1 MEQFEQNVFDYH
13 CTPVAGKIQVMPTKP
28 CQTAEDLS
36 MAYTPGV
43 ALPVR
48 DIADNPDTAR
58 LHTCRQNLVA
68 VVSNGTAIL
77 GLGNLGALA
86 SKPVMEGKGVLFK
99 RFADVDVFDIE
110 LNTEDPEKI
119 IDIVKIME
127 LTFGGINL
135 EDIKAPEC
143 FEIEETLI
151 DICNIPVFHDDQH
164 GTAIICSAG
173 FINGLEI
180 TGKKVEDIKVVF
192 NGAGAAGISC
202 AKLLVSLGVKY
213 ENLAMC
219 DSKGVIYKG
228 RKEGMNKYKEIFAL
242 ETEHRTL
249 EDVMKGADVF
259 IGVSQKDVVTAEM
272 LLSMA
277 NDPMVFAM
285 ANPDPEITYE
295 LATATRDDVIMAT
308 GRSDYPNQINNVL
321 GFPFIFR
328 GALDVGA
335 SKISEGMK
343 LAAARAL
350 ADLARQP
357 VPEVVKKAYNGQAF
371 AFGREYI
378 VPKPFDPRVI
388 EWESVAVAK
397 AAIEEGLATINI
409 NDWEAY
415 AASLRKRMEKFWCE
429 CTMDN

>member
-1 MEQFEQNVFDYH
+1 MERFKKDVLNYH

-48 DIADNPDTAR
+48 EIADDPANAR
-58 LHTCRQNLVA
+58 LHTSRQNLVA

-77 GLGNLGALA
+77 GLGNLGAMA

-110 LNTEDPEKI
+110 LDTEDPKKI
-119 IDIVKIME
+119 IDIVKTME
-127 LTFGGINL
+127 PTFGGVNL

-164 GTAIICSAG
+164 GTAIICAAG
-173 FINGLEI
+173 LVNALEI
-180 TGKKVEDIKVVF
+180 TGKKAEEIKVVF

-202 AKLLVSLGVKY
+202 AKLFISLGVKY
-213 ENLAMC
+213 ENLVMC
-219 DSKGVIYKG
+219 DSRGVIYKG
-228 RKEGMNKYKEIFAL
+228 REQGMNKYKEIFAL
-242 ETEHRTL
+242 DTDLRTL
-249 EDVMKGADVF
+249 EDAMKDADVF
-259 IGVSQKDVVTAEM
+259 IGVSQKDVVTEEM

-277 NDPMVFAM
+277 KDPIVFAM
-285 ANPDPEITYE
+285 ANPDPEISYD
-295 LATATRDDVIMAT
+295 LATAARDDLIMAT
-308 GRSDYPNQINNVL
+308 GRSDFPNQINNVL
-321 GFPFIFR
+321 GFPYIFR

-335 SKISEGMK
+335 TKISEGMK
-343 LAAARAL
+343 LAAAKAL
-350 ADLARQP
+350 AALAKEP
-357 VPEVVKKAYNGQAF
+357 VPEVVREAYNGRKF
-371 AFGREYI
+371 SFGRDYI

-397 AAIEEGLATINI
+397 AAMEEGLATIAI
-409 NDWEAY
+409 DDWNAY
-415 AASLRKRMEKFWCE
+415 AESLRTRMEKFWCKPE
-429 CTMDN
+429 LN